1 MVMAFKLR
9 HSNPELRNKQ
19 VPIRTLGLEH
29 VLDLAV
35 WNNVDYAKL
44 CNVSA

>member
-1 MVMAFKLR
+1 MFMDFKLR

-19 VPIRTLGLEH
+19 VPIPTLGLEH

-35 WNNVDYAKL
+35 WNNVDYAGL